1 MVDQKPGIVGAN
13 ATLNRYW
20 TRGPGLAKWA
30 TSPHPYTTLVA
41 LLSEYMA
48 PNIAK
53 GLAASYFKRVF
64 GIWPGERKGKNPAGL
79 G

>member
-1 MVDQKPGIVGAN
+1 MVDQKPGIVGAS
-13 ATLNRYW
+13 AELNRYW

-30 TSPHPYTTLVA
+30 TSAKPYTTLVT
-41 LLSEYMA
+41 LLSKYMTTRV
-48 PNIAK
+48 AK

-64 GIWPGERKGKNPAGL
+64 GIWPGERKGKNPWGP